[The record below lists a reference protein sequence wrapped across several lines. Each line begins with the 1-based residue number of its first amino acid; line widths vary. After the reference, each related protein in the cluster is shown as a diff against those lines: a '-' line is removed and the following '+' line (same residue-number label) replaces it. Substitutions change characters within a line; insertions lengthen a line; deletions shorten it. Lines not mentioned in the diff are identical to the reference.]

1 MTATYSIY
9 NLGHYDDY
17 IIRNFV
23 IDHKGVNL
31 NKLGRK
37 TSENNFKIDLEGH
50 KLIDINLVRSE
61 IDSTINFV
69 QNYYSY
75 PDDRPV
81 WQRINVTDQVVNQY
95 IGIGFLCLETDWLKF
110 IIDYLDIDRAEQGG
124 DTIFSIFDHNFKWA
138 VSFTLVQEDSI
149 LRVEKYEK

>member
-1 MTATYSIY
+1 MTATHTIY

-23 IDHKGVNL
+23 VDHNGINL

-37 TSENNFKIDLEGH
+37 TSENNFKIDLEGQE
-50 KLIDINLVRSE
+50 LIDINLVRSE

-69 QNYYSY
+69 QNYYTF

-81 WQRINVTDQVVNQY
+81 WQRINITDQVINQY
-95 IGIGFLCLETDWLKF
+95 IGVGFLCLETDWLKF
-110 IIDYLDIDRAEQGG
+110 IINYLDIDRAEQGG
-124 DTIFSIFDHNFKWA
+124 DTIFSIFDRNFKWA